1 MGLINSLFSRN
12 DVNHEIE
19 ILQDVSIK
27 KKKKEDNETKP
38 KEKKKFS
45 RKQISFLVDDAISD
59 FNTLYLSPSGFM
71 KKKNFK
77 IFHESPEPPE
87 FVLEPSRIE

>member
-27 KKKKEDNETKP
+27 QKKK
-38 KEKKKFS
+38 
-45 RKQISFLVDDAISD
+45 R
-59 FNTLYLSPSGFM
+59 G
-71 KKKNFK
+71 
-77 IFHESPEPPE
+77 
-87 FVLEPSRIE
+87 